1 MTVWPDHPVLDRLR
15 PLLPG
20 IAARADEIEAAR
32 RLPAD
37 LARTLIGT
45 KVFKLCVPKAV
56 GGEEAHPLVLMQAIE
71 ETAAADGSAGWNV
84 AIGASSGST
93 AAYLAPDVA
102 RLIHGAPEAVTGG
115 IFAPRGKAVRE
126 GDGYRVTGHW
136 QWASGS
142 PHCAW
147 IKGGCVAYEDG
158 KPRLIRDGV
167 PEVLTV
173 YFPRDKIEFVDNWY
187 TSGLCGTASCDI
199 KVTDVFVP
207 AAHTISLTRDKPR
220 VEAPLYVFPMFGLLG
235 MICAMTSLGIA
246 RGAITDIVELAG
258 AKKPTL
264 SNRALAE
271 RGATQGDIAR
281 AEAILRG
288 ARAFMVEA
296 ILDAWAE
303 AEAGAISVA
312 RRAALRLAATHA
324 ANESARVVDICYTLG
339 GGTAVYRNSPLQR
352 RFRDA
357 HVITQH
363 MMVAPPSYELA
374 GRVLLGLPT
383 DPSMI

>member
-1 MTVWPDHPVLDRLR
+1 MTDWPAHPVLDRLR
-15 PLLPG
+15 ALLPEIIRRG
-20 IAARADEIEAAR
+20 EEIEQAR
-32 RLPAD
+32 QIPAD
-37 LARTLIGT
+37 LASSLIAT
-45 KVFKLCVPKAV
+45 KVFKLCVPKSL

-71 ETAAADGSAGWNV
+71 EVAAADGSAGWTV

-93 AAYLAPDVA
+93 AAYLEPEAA
-102 RLIHGAPEAVTGG
+102 KLIHGAPDAVTGG
-115 IFAPRGKAVRE
+115 IFAPRGKAVKE
-126 GDGYRVTGHW
+126 GDGYRVTGQW

-142 PHCAW
+142 SHCGW
-147 IKGGCVAYEDG
+147 IKGGCVAWEDG
-158 KPRLIRDGV
+158 KPRMIRDGV
-167 PEVLTV
+167 PEVLTA
-173 YFPRDKIEFVDNWY
+173 YFPREKIEFLDNWY

-199 KVTDVFVP
+199 KVTDLFVP

-220 VEAPLYVFPMFGLLG
+220 VGTPLYVFPMFGLLG

-246 RGAITDIVELAG
+246 RGAIRDIVEIAG

-271 RGATQGDIAR
+271 RGMTQNDVAR
-281 AEAILRG
+281 AEAIVRA
-288 ARAFMVEA
+288 ARAFLVEA
-296 ILDAWAE
+296 IGDAWAE
-303 AEAGAISVA
+303 AERGAITVE
-312 RRAALRLAATHA
+312 RRAALRLASTHA
-324 ANESARVVDICYTLG
+324 TNESARAVDLCYTLAG
-339 GGTAVYRNSPLQR
+339 GSSVYRSNTLQR

-374 GRVLLGLPT
+374 GRVVLGLPT

>member
-1 MTVWPDHPVLDRLR
+1 MINFPSHPVLDRLR
-15 PLLPG
+15 PLLPE
-20 IAARADEIEAAR
+20 IAQRAEEIEQAR
-32 RLPAD
+32 QLPPD

-102 RLIHGAPEAVTGG
+102 QLIHGAPDAVTGG

-126 GDGYRVTGHW
+126 GGGYRVTGHW

-147 IKGGCVAYEDG
+147 IKGGCVAWEDG
-158 KPRLIRDGV
+158 KPRMIRDGV

-199 KVTDVFVP
+199 KVNDVFVP
-207 AAHTISLTRDKPR
+207 ATHTISLTRDKPLIQT
-220 VEAPLYVFPMFGLLG
+220 PLYVFPMFGLLG
-235 MICAMTSLGIA
+235 MICAMTALGIA
-246 RGAITDIVELAG
+246 RGAISDIVELAG

-271 RGATQGDIAR
+271 RGATQSDVAR
-281 AEAILRG
+281 AEAMLRS
-288 ARAFMVEA
+288 ARAFLVEA
-296 ILDAWAE
+296 ILEAWDE
-303 AEAGAISVA
+303 AERGAISVEK
-312 RRAALRLAATHA
+312 RAAVRLAATHA
-324 ANESARVVDICYTLG
+324 ANESAKVVDICYTLG
-339 GGTAVYRNSPLQR
+339 GGTSVYRKSPLQR

-374 GRVLLGLPT
+374 GRVVLGLPT